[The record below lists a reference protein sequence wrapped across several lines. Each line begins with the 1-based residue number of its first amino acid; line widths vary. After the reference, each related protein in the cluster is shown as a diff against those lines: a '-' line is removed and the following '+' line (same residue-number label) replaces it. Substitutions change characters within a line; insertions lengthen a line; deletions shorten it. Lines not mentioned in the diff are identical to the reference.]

1 MARQNQKET
10 VSTQPVQLVAPD
22 KATANRYVRLV
33 RRIDGKEPKEPQI
46 AVLGG
51 KKAYLIEASRFGY
64 EVYCAALRLVDQ
76 GHRLTDIDDQAIGR
90 QLKRMRPNRDAA

>member
-1 MARQNQKET
+1 MGRQKET
-10 VSTQPVQLVAPD
+10 VQPVQLVAPD

-33 RRIDGKEPKEPQI
+33 RRIDGTEPKTSEAT

-51 KKAYLIEASRFGY
+51 KKAYLIEASRFGID
-64 EVYCAALRLVDQ
+64 VYCAAIRLLDQ
-76 GHRLTDIDDQAIGR
+76 GHRLTDIDDVTIGR